1 LIKVK
6 DRGYGESLNAALT
19 LSMIRALSIV
29 YLACIL
35 SSCNLARMHDRAST
49 NRLLRQDYRER
60 TFTDDAGPHHVW
72 SRDTGKEK
80 ILLIHGYTGTGAK
93 QWSRTAKLLRSERD
107 AILPDL
113 LCHGSS
119 TANWGFEAGGNIDA
133 QVAHILLLL
142 DSLHVISPIDVV
154 GSSYGGGVAARL
166 AELHPDRVKVLVIND
181 GLVSDYTAAIAD
193 SVAQNVGAPN
203 MLAVMGDSGPKGL
216 RYGVEL
222 ALYKDPPIPGFILK
236 QIHRENVAP
245 YRAAQVTLIE
255 DLMANEA
262 YFATKTYDWK
272 MPVYLIWGDRD
283 ELIPNTTGR
292 AILTR
297 NGLPVDHWTT
307 IPRTGHVPNLER
319 PKAFVD
325 VLRDCLKAR

>member
-1 LIKVK
+1 
-6 DRGYGESLNAALT
+6 
-19 LSMIRALSIV
+19 
-29 YLACIL
+29 
-35 SSCNLARMHDRAST
+35 
-49 NRLLRQDYRER
+49 
-60 TFTDDAGPHHVW
+60 
-72 SRDTGKEK
+72 
-80 ILLIHGYTGTGAK
+80 
-93 QWSRTAKLLRSERD
+93 
-107 AILPDL
+107 
-113 LCHGSS
+113 
-119 TANWGFEAGGNIDA
+119 
-133 QVAHILLLL
+133 
-142 DSLHVISPIDVV
+142 
-154 GSSYGGGVAARL
+154 
-166 AELHPDRVKVLVIND
+166 
-181 GLVSDYTAAIAD
+181 
-193 SVAQNVGAPN
+193 
-203 MLAVMGDSGPKGL
+203 MGDSGPKGL